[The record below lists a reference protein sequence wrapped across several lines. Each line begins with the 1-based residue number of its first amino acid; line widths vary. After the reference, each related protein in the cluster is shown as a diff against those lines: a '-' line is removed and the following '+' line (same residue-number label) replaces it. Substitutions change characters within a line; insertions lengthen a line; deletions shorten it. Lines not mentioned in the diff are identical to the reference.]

1 MGKVGKF
8 PEQRACFYAAEITL
22 AIDYV
27 HDLGKYREL
36 SCLFF
41 NVHILDVHKLIP
53 FAPPLTDI
61 VYRDLKPENVLLDS
75 RGRKFIPALLAFS
88 VVTGS
93 SYIDIHFTHPFP
105 LVQMFA

>member
-27 HDLGKYREL
+27 HDLGKSREL
-36 SCLFF
+36 SCFFF
-41 NVHILDVHKLIP
+41 NVHILDVRKLIP
-53 FAPPLTDI
+53 IASPLTDI

-75 RGRKFIPALLAFS
+75 RGRKYISLLAFS
-88 VVTGS
+88 VVTCS
-93 SYIDIHFTHPFP
+93 SCTDIHFTHPFP